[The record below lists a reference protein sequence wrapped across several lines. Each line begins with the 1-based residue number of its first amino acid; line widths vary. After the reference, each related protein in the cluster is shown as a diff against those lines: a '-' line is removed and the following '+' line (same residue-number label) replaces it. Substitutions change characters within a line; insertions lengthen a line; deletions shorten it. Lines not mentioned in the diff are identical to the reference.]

1 MGEEG
6 AISAKDS
13 KTFIIK
19 FNFVNFSEILTYSQK
34 IGESFFKNL
43 FSMCKFKMFR
53 ETDIS
58 TCIKLG
64 LYDLL
69 SGILYMFYVGSLFRE
84 E

>member
-19 FNFVNFSEILTYSQK
+19 FNFVNFSKIFTCSQK

-58 TCIKLG
+58 TCMKLG